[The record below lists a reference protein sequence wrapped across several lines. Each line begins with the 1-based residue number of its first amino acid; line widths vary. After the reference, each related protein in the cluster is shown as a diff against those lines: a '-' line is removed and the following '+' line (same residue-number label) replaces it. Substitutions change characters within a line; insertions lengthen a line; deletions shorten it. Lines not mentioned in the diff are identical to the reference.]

1 MPTPDTRSARLLLT
15 TEARLEAAVI
25 TVMSEWV
32 QATREAI
39 LHEAAQSFGLTA
51 AGYPDPTRSVDAAA
65 AAYRVWR
72 QGVNNTLI
80 PQVGI
85 AFGEAYNQSRHSA
98 DFSPYRFEQEYLA
111 TVSDRL
117 VIWPEGAF
125 EDIRPEIM
133 EALSEGEDFD
143 QIRDR
148 VGRVLGIG
156 ARTRAI
162 QARINEIDIE
172 LTDPMLD
179 AASERALRAARAEL
193 WREHDDSLGEWQ
205 WKARRIA
212 RTEAQGAVNGGKL
225 SAARAAEIATGQ
237 HYHKRWRSTPDRRV
251 RLSHHVADGQVVALS
266 DRFRVGGFL
275 LDHPGDPS
283 GIAPHE
289 TINCLTDPDTPITTD
304 RGPKRVA
311 DIQIG
316 DRVLTHQGRFRPVVR
331 LAAPRQHSGDVVCLE
346 IGGSVLRLTKN
357 HPVLTD
363 QGWVIAGELS
373 RGRIVLC
380 SSPIELGHRVVQ
392 PNLLGKHRSSARTA
406 SAADAHWPVRD
417 ELGMTLLDH
426 EVGDQRRAQLSC
438 LGIRDL
444 PAEHLGPAVLERLP
458 VRVDNSDTGDLVE
471 EPDDSLVAVDAEDER
486 LVVELASRVRVLSLA
501 SGTCPAD
508 RDGPLAVD
516 ESGDVGGGD
525 GVKSH
530 WTIVPRT
537 VARYWTESALEVPLF
552 NFAVDEDESYVA
564 AGVVVHN
571 CRCVIAVLTPD
582 LLQRELQGPNGSMGE
597 IRPGGIRMGPDD
609 PDDAD
614 HVIAALAKETGR
626 PAPSIGQ
633 RGEDH
638 GQTSPAP
645 APIDIPTPTD
655 RRDPDLTGLS
665 DDELLAVMA
674 QALDDRDMA
683 VFEAVNR
690 EFDRRDQN
698 DSTPDDHEEDDDVPR
713 PQEPVHQLPTPPQ
726 DTGTFD
732 AFTDPDDDRTIP
744 LDTIGPEPDW
754 TPAPD
759 RQPQRLDADTIQ
771 QLIDLGFSAVPTDTD
786 GQVLVNDQPFTLI
799 HTPRIGDIP
808 APPGGRIIV
817 DVPSG
822 DPRSLLAELLAALG
836 HALIEAVVIVAGR
849 ISAWRRPPP

>member
-148 VGRVLGIG
+148 VGRVLGID

-179 AASERALRAARAEL
+179 PASERALRAARAEL
-193 WREHDDSLGEWQ
+193 WREHDESLGEWQ

-266 DRFRVGGFL
+266 ERFRVGGFL

-283 GIAPHE
+283 GSAPHE

-380 SSPIELGHRVVQ
+380 SSPI
-392 PNLLGKHRSSARTA
+392 ARTA

-444 PAEHLGPAVLERLP
+444 P
-458 VRVDNSDTGDLVE
+458 
-471 EPDDSLVAVDAEDER
+471 
-486 LVVELASRVRVLSLA
+486 
-501 SGTCPAD
+501 
-508 RDGPLAVD
+508 
-516 ESGDVGGGD
+516 
-525 GVKSH
+525 
-530 WTIVPRT
+530 VPRT

-614 HVIAALAKETGR
+614 QVIAALAKETGR

-683 VFEAVNR
+683 VFDAVNR

>member
-266 DRFRVGGFL
+266 ERFRVGGVL

-289 TINCLTDPDTPITTD
+289 TI
-304 RGPKRVA
+304 
-311 DIQIG
+311 
-316 DRVLTHQGRFRPVVR
+316 
-331 LAAPRQHSGDVVCLE
+331 
-346 IGGSVLRLTKN
+346 
-357 HPVLTD
+357 
-363 QGWVIAGELS
+363 
-373 RGRIVLC
+373 
-380 SSPIELGHRVVQ
+380 
-392 PNLLGKHRSSARTA
+392 
-406 SAADAHWPVRD
+406 
-417 ELGMTLLDH
+417 
-426 EVGDQRRAQLSC
+426 
-438 LGIRDL
+438 
-444 PAEHLGPAVLERLP
+444 
-458 VRVDNSDTGDLVE
+458 
-471 EPDDSLVAVDAEDER
+471 
-486 LVVELASRVRVLSLA
+486 
-501 SGTCPAD
+501 
-508 RDGPLAVD
+508 
-516 ESGDVGGGD
+516 
-525 GVKSH
+525 
-530 WTIVPRT
+530 
-537 VARYWTESALEVPLF
+537 
-552 NFAVDEDESYVA
+552 
-564 AGVVVHN
+564 N

-614 HVIAALAKETGR
+614 QVIAALAKETGR

-683 VFEAVNR
+683 VFEAADR

-754 TPAPD
+754 APAPD